1 MKFDYQ
7 ERIDNYVQG
16 EMTADER
23 NAFEEELK
31 ANDELREQLEYTQ
44 KVKSLVSDRE
54 EKMRALREWI
64 HEDDEEEMMVAS
76 AQYRPTG
83 TECYAPNECT
93 REIAAASDNKKKR
106 KVWFWVS
113 GIAAIL
119 VVGFFAIQPNFVQED
134 VLRSPNGQ
142 FRGDEGVFA
151 PNDSVSQDSI
161 DKDTIYNISNEYEE

>member
-31 ANDELREQLEYTQ
+31 ANDELREQVEYTQ

-76 AQYRPTG
+76 AR
-83 TECYAPNECT
+83 NVMLLM
-93 REIAAASDNKKKR
+93 N
-106 KVWFWVS
+106 
-113 GIAAIL
+113 
-119 VVGFFAIQPNFVQED
+119 VQERLPQLLIIRKNENCGSGCL
-134 VLRSPNGQ
+134 VLLQ
-142 FRGDEGVFA
+142 FL
-151 PNDSVSQDSI
+151 
-161 DKDTIYNISNEYEE
+161 